1 MAVTPMMQQYH
12 EAKRAAGDALLLFR
26 MGDFYELFFD
36 DAKSAARVLGLAL
49 TSRDKGDDPVPMAG
63 FPYHQLD
70 SYLAKIISAGYR
82 AAICEQVEDPKLA
95 KGLVKREV
103 TRIVTPGTLTD
114 DALLD
119 PQASNFLAAL
129 IHPNSGRAEARA
141 PSHSNGRPS
150 AIGLA
155 WIDIS
160 TGRFFA
166 TTVPAEQ
173 LWDHLS
179 RIAPA
184 ELLVCE
190 DAAPLPAEIADSIAV
205 TRRPAWTFG
214 HKASID
220 ALAKQFGTQTLEGFG
235 FDQDP
240 SAAGAV
246 ALRAAGA
253 ILDYLAETQK
263 ASLAH
268 VDRLLPYSAATRLAI
283 DPATRR
289 SLELTSTIRDNGA
302 GGTRRREASL
312 LGTLDRTVTCLGARL
327 LAEWLSAPLVDV
339 SAINARLDA
348 VAELFGDAPLT
359 AQLRDSL
366 KQIYDV
372 QRLLA
377 RVATGRA
384 SPRDLAFVCHTL
396 SILPKIKAKL
406 TGRASA
412 LLQEIESRLDLC
424 ADIRGPLQQA
434 LADACPLTARDGGFI
449 RAGYRADLDEL
460 RELMAGGK
468 QWMAAYQAA
477 EAKRTGIGSIKIG
490 FNQVFGYYLEVT
502 HTHREKIPPEYI
514 RKQTLKNAERYVT
527 PELKEYEEKVLS
539 AEQKAKDLEYE
550 LFVELRD
557 LVAKSA
563 ARLQATADALAEVD
577 VLAGLAELARS
588 RNYVRPTVVE
598 EPVLDIESGRH
609 PVLDITEADGTFV
622 PNGVQCAGAMQ
633 PPAPPGVVDANCGTI
648 LLITGP
654 NMAGKSTYIR
664 QAALLVL
671 MAQMGSFV
679 PARRATI
686 GVADRIFARVG
697 ASDELSRG
705 MSTFMVEMT
714 ETARILNTATRRSLV
729 ILDEIGRGTSTYDGL
744 SLAWSIVEHVHEHIG
759 CRTLFATHYHELT
772 DLESQLPGVRNYN
785 VAVKEWDDQVVFLH
799 QIVPGAADKSY
810 GIHVA
815 QLAGVPR
822 SVNDRAREVLAWLEA
837 KHEPADA
844 NACGSASKTSSSL
857 SSRNGK
863 NDGRASHW
871 QLTLF
876 GAEEHPLLDE
886 IRCAKL
892 DELSP
897 LEALELVQ
905 GWQTRLADEHVAAKD
920 KRVVGDVSESDNSHA
935 SNG

>member
-1 MAVTPMMQQYH
+1 MMQQYH
-12 EAKRAAGDALLLFR
+12 EAKRAAGEALLLFR
-26 MGDFYELFFD
+26 MGDFYELFFE
-36 DAKSAARVLGLAL
+36 DAKTAARVLGLAL

-63 FPYHQLD
+63 FPHHQLD

-95 KGLVKREV
+95 KGIVKREV

-129 IHPNSGRAEARA
+129 IHSNSGRTGSSTA
-141 PSHSNGRPS
+141 P
-150 AIGLA
+150 AVGLA

-166 TTVPAEQ
+166 TTVPPQQ
-173 LWDHLS
+173 LADHLS

-184 ELLVCE
+184 ELLVSE
-190 DAAPLPAEIADSIAV
+190 DAPPLAAEIASNIAI

-214 HKASID
+214 HKSSIE
-220 ALAKQFGTQTLEGFG
+220 ALAKHFGTQSLEGFG
-235 FDQDP
+235 FDQDSP
-240 SAAGAV
+240 ASDAV
-246 ALRAAGA
+246 AVRAAGA
-253 ILDYLAETQK
+253 ILDYLTETQN

-268 VDRLLPYSAATRLAI
+268 VDRLLPYSAETRLSI

-289 SLELTSTIRDNGA
+289 SLELTSTIRDGRA
-302 GGTRRREASL
+302 GGASRRGASL
-312 LGTLDRTVTCLGARL
+312 LGMLDRTVTSLGARL
-327 LAEWLSAPLVDV
+327 LADWLNAPLVEV
-339 SAINARLDA
+339 AAINARQGA
-348 VAELFGDAPLT
+348 VAELVADTSLT

-366 KQIYDV
+366 KQIYDI
-372 QRLLA
+372 QRLVA
-377 RVATGRA
+377 RVVTGRA

-396 SILPKIKAKL
+396 SVVPKIKAKL
-406 TGRASA
+406 TGRTSA
-412 LLQEIESRLDLC
+412 LLNEIESRLDLC

-434 LADACPLTARDGGFI
+434 LADDCPLAARDGGFI

-477 EAKRTGIGSIKIG
+477 EAKRTGIASIKVG

-502 HTHREKIPPEYI
+502 HTHREKIPAEYI
-514 RKQTLKNAERYVT
+514 RKQTLKNAERYIT

-539 AEQKAKDLEYE
+539 AEEKARTLEYE
-550 LFVELRD
+550 LFVELRE
-557 LVAKSA
+557 LVARSA
-563 ARLQATADALAEVD
+563 ARLQATANALAEVD

-588 RNYVRPTVVE
+588 RNYVRPTMVE
-598 EPVLDIESGRH
+598 EPVLDIEAGRH
-609 PVLDITEADGTFV
+609 PVLDITEPEGTFV
-622 PNGVQCAGAMQ
+622 PNGVQCCARAMNDEARMTNDQ
-633 PPAPPGVVDANCGTI
+633 CQSKDHSSFDIRHSSFGTI

-679 PARRATI
+679 PAGRATI

-714 ETARILNTATRRSLV
+714 ETARILNTATSRSLV

-744 SLAWSIVEHVHEHIG
+744 SLAWSIVEHVHEQIG

-772 DLESQLPGVRNYN
+772 DLEAQLPGVRNFN

-822 SVNDRAREVLAWLEA
+822 SVNERAREVLAWLEA
-837 KHEPADA
+837 QHQAAQRDA
-844 NACGSASKTSSSL
+844 NVFAGNSL
-857 SSRNGK
+857 SPSPSTNGK
-863 NDGRASHW
+863 NDGRANHW

-876 GAEEHPLLDE
+876 GFEEHPLLDE
-886 IRCAKL
+886 IRSTRL

-897 LEALELVQ
+897 LAALELLHS
-905 GWQTRLADEHVAAKD
+905 WQARLADEPLPAK
-920 KRVVGDVSESDNSHA
+920 R
-935 SNG
+935 